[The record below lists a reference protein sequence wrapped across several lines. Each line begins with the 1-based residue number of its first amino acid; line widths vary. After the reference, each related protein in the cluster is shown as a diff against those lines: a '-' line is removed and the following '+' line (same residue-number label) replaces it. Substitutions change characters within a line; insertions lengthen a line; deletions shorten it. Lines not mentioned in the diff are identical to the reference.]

1 MNASAQFSP
10 ILVLILAGFL
20 PNELWRLLGVV
31 AARGLDEASDLV
43 IWVRAVAVAILG
55 GVIANLVFAPP
66 GALAHLHLPVRLGA
80 IAVGFLAFILTRRS
94 VFAGVLAGELR
105 SWPADIGFNRQD
117 VLHRSTIRQALPRAG
132 PPES

>member
-80 IAVGFLAFILTRRS
+80 IAVGFLGFILARRS
-94 VFAGVLAGELR
+94 VFAGVLAGEL
-105 SWPADIGFNRQD
+105 
-117 VLHRSTIRQALPRAG
+117 ALVAG
-132 PPES
+132 GYWF

>member
-31 AARGLDEASDLV
+31 AARGLDEASDLL

-55 GVIANLVFAPP
+55 GVIANLVLAPP
-66 GALAHLHLPVRLGA
+66 GALAHLQLPVRLGA
-80 IAVGFLAFILTRRS
+80 IAVGFLAFILARRS
-94 VFAGVLAGELR
+94 VFAGVLAGEL
-105 SWPADIGFNRQD
+105 
-117 VLHRSTIRQALPRAG
+117 ALVTG
-132 PPES
+132 GYWF